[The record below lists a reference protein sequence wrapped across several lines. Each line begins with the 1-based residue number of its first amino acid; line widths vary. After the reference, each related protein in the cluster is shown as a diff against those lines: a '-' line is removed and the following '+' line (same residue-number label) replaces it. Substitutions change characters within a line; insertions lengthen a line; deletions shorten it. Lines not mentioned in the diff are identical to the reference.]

1 MATPASTYGWDIVFA
16 TRTSVVNAGLID
28 PGPQPFDETVVHG
41 GTSVHAVG
49 STGRWQ
55 VTVGGSGALVNFSVP
70 CTTLTLGNGDKT
82 VQFADGQFEVQGRLE
97 LAPAVGGIQQI
108 VIATALGAVTVL
120 VASFRQPGFEAYAA
134 YATSAFQQWLDAQAS
149 LPYVLATVA
158 LRGPG
163 ASGLG
168 AALAPVSASYAYA
181 DATGGGGVLGVLGT
195 VTDPATSGTQL
206 LQEVSPDAVTATDT
220 ALLVSAAVLQQLVDG
235 AASAVKLPG
244 TPGSACTV
252 HDTVSF
258 NVVTKG
264 TA

>member
-1 MATPASTYGWDIVFA
+1 MATPASTYGWDIVVA
-16 TRTSVVNAGLID
+16 TRTSVVNAGLVD

-55 VTVGGSGALVNFSVP
+55 VTVGGSGALVNFVVP
-70 CTTLTLGNGDKT
+70 CATLTLSSGGKT
-82 VQFADGQFEVQGRLE
+82 VQFAEGQFEVQGRLV
-97 LAPAVGGIQQI
+97 LAPARGGSRQL
-108 VIATALGAVTVL
+108 VVATGPGALTVL
-120 VASFRQPGFEAYAA
+120 VASFPQPGFEAYPP
-134 YATSAFQQWLDAQAS
+134 YATSALQQWLDAQAS

-158 LRGPG
+158 LRDPA
-163 ASGLG
+163 ASGPG

-181 DATGGGGVLGVLGT
+181 DATGGGGVLGVLGS
-195 VTDPATSGTQL
+195 VTDGTTIGAQL
-206 LQEVSPDAVTATDT
+206 LQEVSPDAVTTTDT
-220 ALLVSAAVLQQLVDG
+220 ALLVSAAVLQQLVNG

-252 HDTVSF
+252 HDPVSF
-258 NVVTKG
+258 SVVTKG